1 MKRSVRSAGR
11 KFLILVVWRR
21 ACSQGQG
28 IGEYANDTLAL
39 MSLQTCVAA
48 GDAESMSERV
58 FPQVGW
64 ATPPPARNAIKS
76 SN

>member
-1 MKRSVRSAGR
+1 MKRSVWLAGR

-21 ACSQGQG
+21 ACSRGQG

-48 GDAESMSERV
+48 GDAEHEREGV
-58 FPQVGW
+58 STSW
-64 ATPPPARNAIKS
+64 AAPPPPPARNAIKS